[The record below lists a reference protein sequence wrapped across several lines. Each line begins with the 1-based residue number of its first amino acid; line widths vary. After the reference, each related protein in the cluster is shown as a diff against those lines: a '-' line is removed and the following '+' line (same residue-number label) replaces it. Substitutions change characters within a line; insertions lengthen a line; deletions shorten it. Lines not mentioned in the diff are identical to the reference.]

1 MRYSILL
8 VAVLSLTGCKT
19 WGDIKD
25 FIEGEPLKAKD
36 CLSISEDA
44 AQRAYK
50 STEGDIVAKGTAA
63 ANVAKD
69 VYTACIGE

>member
-1 MRYSILL
+1 MKLIPILAISI
-8 VAVLSLTGCKT
+8 SLTGCKT

-69 VYTACIGE
+69 VYNACIGE